1 MIYIVCKLIAE
12 TVVKGKKERQRRS
25 DIHRHTFNQ
34 KSCFFLYHPIHRYFV
49 VILVK
54 LHLPSLMVAHV
65 EIYNDHHTPKK
76 DEHELNI
83 PVNDGT

>member
-1 MIYIVCKLIAE
+1 MYIGTHIFPPEV
-12 TVVKGKKERQRRS
+12 S
-25 DIHRHTFNQ
+25 
-34 KSCFFLYHPIHRYFV
+34 FFHLYHPIHRYFV
-49 VILVK
+49 VK
-54 LHLPSLMVAHV
+54 LHLPSLMVVHV